1 MSPRLHID
9 DLFSGAYEDEL
20 SPIDEARF
28 QSHIQKCAP
37 CAEAYAEFR
46 ASVESL
52 RELPKARMPHV
63 VHLPSTPP
71 IAELPRRPRI
81 GLSWFNLGLLRRF
94 PATALAGGVVA
105 VIVVIAIAH
114 GAGGPTAQSTGGIGS
129 LAVPGKAPGV
139 PAEAA
144 ACSQPGAQ
152 VAPASPPV
160 DFGQENAV
168 SDPGQPALHL
178 VLATPTL
185 DVTAGQTVT
194 VYAQLTVPEAGLSA
208 PGATRAPAATISVRP
223 CVSVTVGS
231 HADGV
236 SAGPVDAQ
244 YDTLPNAEPDP
255 GAPSPNQSLVQFTVP
270 SGLAT
275 GTVLH
280 VTATIPAGYEGVGT
294 AALTAT
300 LTLTTH

>member
-46 ASVESL
+46 TSVESL

-81 GLSWFNLGLLRRF
+81 GLSWFNLDLLRRF

-105 VIVVIAIAH
+105 VIIVIALVH
-114 GAGGPTAQSTGGIGS
+114 GPGSPAALNTEGGGTSVA
-129 LAVPGKAPGV
+129 AKAPGAV
-139 PAEAA
+139 AES
-144 ACSQPGAQ
+144 ACSQPATQ
-152 VAPASPPV
+152 VTAAPPPV
-160 DFGQENAV
+160 DFGQATSV
-168 SDPGQPALHL
+168 TAAGLPALHL
-178 VLATPTL
+178 VLATPSL
-185 DVTAGQTVT
+185 VVTPGQTVT

-208 PGATRAPAATISVRP
+208 PGATPAPAATISVRP
-223 CVSVTVGS
+223 CVSVTVGNNPGS
-231 HADGV
+231 L
-236 SAGPVDAQ
+236 SAATGGKQDITVPD
-244 YDTLPNAEPDP
+244 AEPVP
-255 GAPSPNQSLVQFTVP
+255 ESPSTPQQSLVQFTVP
-270 SGLAT
+270 AGLAA
-275 GTVLH
+275 GTILH
-280 VTATIPAGYEGVGT
+280 VVATIPAGYGGVGSGP
-294 AALTAT
+294 LTAT

>member
-46 ASVESL
+46 TSVESL

-114 GAGGPTAQSTGGIGS
+114 GAGPTAQSTDAIGS
-129 LAVPGKAPGV
+129 LALPGKAPGV
-139 PAEAA
+139 PVAAA
-144 ACSQPGAQ
+144 ACSQPVAQ
-152 VAPASPPV
+152 VAPAPPPV
-160 DFGQENAV
+160 GFGQEYAV
-168 SDPGQPALHL
+168 SDPGRPALHL

-194 VYAQLTVPEAGLSA
+194 VYAQLTVPQAVLSA
-208 PGATRAPAATISVRP
+208 PGATQAPAATISVRP
-223 CVSVTVGS
+223 CVSVTVGTQS
-231 HADGV
+231 GGA
-236 SAGPVDAQ
+236 SFGPANAQ
-244 YDTLPNAEPDP
+244 YDTVPEAAPDP
-255 GAPSPNQSLVQFTVP
+255 GAPSRNQSLVQFTVP
-270 SGLAT
+270 SGLAS
-275 GTVLH
+275 GTVLQ
-280 VTATIPAGYEGVGT
+280 VRATIPAGYEGVGT

>member
-1 MSPRLHID
+1 MSPRQHID

-81 GLSWFNLGLLRRF
+81 GLSWFNLELLRRF

-105 VIVVIAIAH
+105 VIIVIALVH
-114 GAGGPTAQSTGGIGS
+114 GPGSPNSPNSTAGGAST
-129 LAVPGKAPGV
+129 VPANAPGAV
-139 PAEAA
+139 AES
-144 ACSQPGAQ
+144 ACSQPATEVTGA
-152 VAPASPPV
+152 PPPV
-160 DFGQENAV
+160 DFGQATSV
-168 SDPGQPALHL
+168 TAAGQPALHL
-178 VLATPTL
+178 VLATPSL
-185 DVTAGQTVT
+185 LVTPGETVT
-194 VYAQLTVPEAGLSA
+194 VYAQLTVPETGLSA
-208 PGATRAPAATISVRP
+208 PGATPAPAAAISVRP
-223 CVSVTVGS
+223 CVSITVGS
-231 HADGV
+231 NP
-236 SAGPVDAQ
+236 AGLPAAAGGNQDLGIPDAVPV
-244 YDTLPNAEPDP
+244 AE
-255 GAPSPNQSLVQFTVP
+255 SPTTPQQSLVQFTVP
-270 SGLAT
+270 AGLT
-275 GTVLH
+275 PGTVLH
-280 VTATIPAGYEGVGT
+280 VMATIPAAYGEAGS
-294 AALTAT
+294 APLTAT